1 MFKFNDKFNN
11 SHKKCS
17 PLQSLY
23 EVECFLRRLSYVK
36 NSICFVNK
44 AKYLINKGKKY

>member
-1 MFKFNDKFNN
+1 MFNKCNFNN

-23 EVECFLRRLSYVK
+23 EVENFLRRLSYAK
-36 NSICFVNK
+36 NSICFAKK
-44 AKYLINKGKKY
+44 AKYLIDNGKKH